1 MSSIALLTLGGV
13 AASGLAKTAV
23 QALNQGLSF
32 AAELAK
38 SATTDGKESDDSQ
51 SQLEALRS
59 DHAARIAE
67 FADRIRREL
76 ESAGID
82 LNEPLE
88 VTSDGLGGIA
98 LAGDHPQRAAIE
110 ELLSTDVLLQRDF
123 QRLAN
128 EQESLSAACDDALEA
143 LSITIPGG
151 TP

>member
-1 MSSIALLTLGGV
+1 MSNIALLTLGGI
-13 AASGLAKTAV
+13 AATGLAKTAV
-23 QALNQGLSF
+23 QAVNQGLSF

-38 SATTDGKESDDSQ
+38 SATADGNATDE
-51 SQLEALRS
+51 EASRLAELRS

-76 ESAGID
+76 EAAGID
-82 LNEPLE
+82 LEEPIE

-98 LAGDHPQRAAIE
+98 LASDHPQRAAIQ
-110 ELLSTDVLLQRDF
+110 ELLATDVLLQRDF
-123 QRLAN
+123 QRLAD
-128 EQESLSAACDDALEA
+128 EQESLAAAGDGTPEA

>member
-1 MSSIALLTLGGV
+1 MSNIALLTLGGV

-23 QALNQGLSF
+23 QAVNQGLSF

-38 SATTDGKESDDSQ
+38 SATADGKAADE
-51 SQLEALRS
+51 EASRLAEMRS

-76 ESAGID
+76 EAAGID
-82 LNEPLE
+82 LEEPIE
-88 VTSDGLGGIA
+88 VTSDGLGGVK

-110 ELLSTDVLLQRDF
+110 ELLATDVLLQRDF

-128 EQESLSAACDDALEA
+128 EQESLAAASDGAAEA
-143 LSITIPGG
+143 LSITIPASAA
-151 TP
+151 